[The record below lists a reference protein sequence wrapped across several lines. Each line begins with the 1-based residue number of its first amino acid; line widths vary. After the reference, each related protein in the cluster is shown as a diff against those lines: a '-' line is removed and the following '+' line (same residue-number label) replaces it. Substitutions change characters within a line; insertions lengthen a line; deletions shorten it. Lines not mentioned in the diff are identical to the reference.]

1 MELLNGTENR
11 IRELDKNV
19 WGYCINM
26 FSRFFNNATA
36 AAANLLK
43 SKQEI
48 EIINFTNELN
58 LIKENCKTTLE
69 ELKTYLDNEK
79 NNLDK
84 EKDYIN
90 NFEEFYNIFLNKW
103 INNRPSNLSNSIY
116 YEFSDLQKE
125 FKPLQEDFIN
135 RYLNDFATR
144 LNGVVLKT
152 NKLKEGFL
160 YYTFGEKYE
169 LKKLGVFVSKTHNK
183 SDEKYVV
190 NYNIFKLLDKEN
202 TEEIDYYD
210 SHKYYIEI
218 KEPEPVKLENIE
230 LIVPSGGK
238 PRRTRRHKNK
248 KRRSSKQ
255 QKSKK

>member
-1 MELLNGTENR
+1 
-11 IRELDKNV
+11 
-19 WGYCINM
+19 M

-48 EIINFTNELN
+48 EMINFTKELN

-90 NFEEFYNIFLNKW
+90 NFEKFYNIFLNKW
-103 INNRPSNLSNSIY
+103 RNNKPSNLSNSIY

-152 NKLKEGFL
+152 SILKKGYT
-160 YYTFGEKYE
+160 YYRLLENYE
-169 LKKLGVFVSKTHNK
+169 LKTLGVFTSKTSNHSNEMHGE
-183 SDEKYVV
+183 S
-190 NYNIFKLLDKEN
+190 YNTFGSLKDKIDRYD
-202 TEEIDYYD
+202 TE
-210 SHKYYIEI
+210 KYYIEV
-218 KEPEPVKLENIE
+218 KPVKLEDITPEEKN
-230 LIVPSGGK
+230 PGGNPK
-238 PRRTRRHKNK
+238 KTRRRKNK